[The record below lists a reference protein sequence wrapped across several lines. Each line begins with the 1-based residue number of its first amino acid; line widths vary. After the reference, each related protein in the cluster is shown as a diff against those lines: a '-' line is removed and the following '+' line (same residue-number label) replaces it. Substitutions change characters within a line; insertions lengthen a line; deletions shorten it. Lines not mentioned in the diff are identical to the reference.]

1 MLDSRY
7 AVLAATAFDSQF
19 QITTSMAN
27 LTCPACTAESPAGN
41 KFCGACGANLA
52 AHAGLGNGGPIDAA
66 RDASAPHPP
75 ASAAHRDEFRDVTIL
90 FADVSGFTAMSERL
104 DPEAI
109 HALMNDCFDGLGR
122 IVQNHGGHID
132 KYIGDSIMALYG
144 APTAHEDDP
153 LRAAETALEM
163 QSFLAGFGGR
173 HASGGAA
180 ASSFQMRIGLNSG
193 LVLAG
198 AVGSE
203 GRRDYSVMGDAVNI
217 ASRLESVAEPG
228 TILVSADFKRRV
240 DHVFAFGPPRT
251 LRLKG
256 KERDVE
262 AFVLQG
268 EHRSAGTSQ
277 SRARREPFIGREI
290 ELETIR
296 RALSG
301 HRRQP
306 LWIEVRGPLGIG
318 KSRLVETALGTAPRL
333 AVLHVTSRP
342 TTAARPFALARRI
355 LYALF
360 QNFSATPGLPQTRDA
375 FTTALAPLMGNLEP
389 YMNAIWYLA
398 APDALGLK
406 SPDPDPLTLR
416 RTIDRGLALLFANL
430 ARLDRQY
437 VLFLDAYDLADR
449 ETRALLEGTG
459 NADLQT
465 LPAVITTARGDHDF
479 IKRSTG
485 TIELDRLDED
495 QATRLIGGLSR
506 QAPLPVEIVTDIVT
520 RAGGVPLF
528 IKELVRK
535 FQEDR
540 ALAASMGQAAVQA
553 HAAAASVLPSS
564 LLGVMIARLDRLDA
578 PLKELLSQCAV
589 QGVEFLRTISAN
601 VWALRGGDGA
611 LVQSLMDDLHL
622 RQIVEPVSADRERW
636 SFAQVLM
643 QNACYDQML
652 KRDRRTLHRDVA
664 AALISAAGSERGVS
678 AEILATHYEMS
689 EQWQKAA
696 EQNVR
701 AGHRAAD
708 LYANAEALARYGRA
722 LNALGELVADV
733 AATPALAFAAH
744 RGTALVQLRVGDYAG
759 LAAHAE
765 KMRDSATD
773 AMTCSEADRLEA
785 QAHMHLGNLDE
796 AAAMLSRARMLL
808 ENEQP
813 AAPAGS
819 GSDSVHGSL
828 LYDHA
833 DVCYRLGRNSDA
845 AALIRDCRKFC
856 ETGGTAAIRLDIL
869 EGRLAHTEGRFDNAV
884 ALYERAHRQARD
896 AGSLSEEAL
905 TSNYMGNA
913 ARDIGRY
920 DEAEA
925 YFTRALEV
933 WTRTGM
939 TEPIAGAHNNLANLA
954 ISRGDSAAAAHHY
967 GEAFEAFAHI
977 GNVSGK
983 ALALTNLAILA
994 IESGDAASGVL
1005 RAGEAK
1011 ALLAKS
1017 GNRVLLGLASVIKG
1031 EALIDSGRL
1040 QEAVAEFKEVLAGY
1054 TDQTHPLAIAGAH
1067 RGLGRIHLAEAR
1079 GEEGSKALENA
1090 LVLYERLARVQ
1101 EAARTEV
1108 LLAKSCD
1115 QAGEVAKAQD
1125 YLASAC
1131 ARFKAIGATRDLAR
1145 AEALAR
1151 ATYRAQ

>member
-1 MLDSRY
+1 M
-7 AVLAATAFDSQF
+7 V
-19 QITTSMAN
+19 QILTSMAN
-27 LTCPACTAESPAGN
+27 VTCPACAAESPAGN
-41 KFCGACGANLA
+41 KFCGACGVKLA
-52 AHAGLGNGGPIDAA
+52 ASDGLAVGGPSPAV
-66 RDASAPHPP
+66 RN
-75 ASAAHRDEFRDVTIL
+75 ASAAQPLANAGPRDEFRDVTIL

-104 DPEAI
+104 DPEAV
-109 HALMNDCFDGLGR
+109 HSLMNDCFDGLGR

-163 QSFLAGFGGR
+163 QSFLAGFAARNTSGSNP
-173 HASGGAA
+173 ASN
-180 ASSFQMRIGLNSG
+180 FRMRIGLNSG

-198 AVGSE
+198 AVGTE

-240 DHVFAFGPPRT
+240 EHVFAFGHPRA

-256 KERDVE
+256 KEREIE
-262 AFVLQG
+262 AYVLEG
-268 EHRSAGTSQ
+268 ERPGAGTSQ
-277 SRARREPFIGREI
+277 AGGRRELFIGREA

-301 HRRQP
+301 NRRQP

-333 AVLHVTSRP
+333 CVLHVTSRP
-342 TTAARPFALARRI
+342 TTASRPFALARRI
-355 LYALF
+355 LYALY
-360 QNFSATPGLPQTRDA
+360 QNFTASSGLPQTRET
-375 FTTALAPLMGNLEP
+375 FSEALAPLTGNLEP

-398 APDALGLK
+398 APDALGLT

-430 ARLDRQY
+430 ARLERQY
-437 VLFLDAYDLADR
+437 VLFLDAYDLADS

-459 NADLQT
+459 NADLET
-465 LPAVITTARGDHDF
+465 LPAVITTARGEGGF
-479 IKRSTG
+479 IKRSTD
-485 TIELDRLDED
+485 TIELDRLDEA
-495 QATRLIGGLSR
+495 QAKRLIGGLSR
-506 QAPLPVEIVTDIVT
+506 EAPLPAEIVTDIVT

-535 FQEDR
+535 VQEDR
-540 ALAASMGQAAVQA
+540 ALAASTGPAAMQT
-553 HAAAASVLPSS
+553 HAAAVSVLPSS

-601 VWALRGGDGA
+601 VWALRGGDGPE
-611 LVQSLMDDLHL
+611 VKVLMDDLHQ
-622 RQIVEPVSADRERW
+622 RQLIEPVSADQERW
-636 SFAQVLM
+636 SFSQVLM

-664 AALISAAGSERGVS
+664 AALISAAGGEQGVS
-678 AEILATHYEMS
+678 AEILATHFEMS
-689 EQWQKAA
+689 EQWQSAA

-701 AGHRAAD
+701 AGHRAAG
-708 LYANAEALARYGRA
+708 LYANADALARYARA
-722 LNALGELVADV
+722 LNALGELGADTT
-733 AATPALAFAAH
+733 ATTALAFAAH
-744 RGTALVQLRVGDYAG
+744 RGTALVLLRVGDYAG

-765 KMRDSATD
+765 KMRGSAID
-773 AMTCSEADRLEA
+773 AASSAEADRLAA
-785 QAHMHLGNLDE
+785 QACMHLGDLE
-796 AAAMLSRARMLL
+796 ASAGMLLRAR
-808 ENEQP
+808 
-813 AAPAGS
+813 AALAADHQTAQS
-819 GSDSVHGSL
+819 GNGNDSVVGSL
-828 LYDHA
+828 LYDYA
-833 DVCYRLGRNSDA
+833 DVCYRLGRNLDA
-845 AALIRDCRKFC
+845 ATLIRDCRTYC

-884 ALYERAHRQARD
+884 ALYERAHRSARD

-954 ISRGDSAAAAHHY
+954 ISRGDSAAAEHHY

-977 GNVSGK
+977 GNASGK

-994 IESGDAASGVL
+994 IESGDAASGVS
-1005 RAGEAK
+1005 RAGEAQ

-1017 GNRVLLGLASVIKG
+1017 GNRVLLGLASVVKG
-1031 EALIDSGRL
+1031 EALIDTGRL
-1040 QEAVAEFKEVLAGY
+1040 QEAAAEFKSVLLAY

-1067 RGLGRIHLAEAR
+1067 RGIGRIHLAQAN
-1079 GEEGSKALENA
+1079 GEVANTALEIA

-1108 LLAKSCD
+1108 FLAEARQLMGDAAKT
-1115 QAGEVAKAQD
+1115 QA

-1131 ARFKAIGATRDLAR
+1131 ERFKVIGATRDLAR
-1145 AEALAR
+1145 AEALALEAR
-1151 ATYRAQ
+1151 RAQ